1 MSDVLE
7 TTVEVLEKV
16 AEYFDAIEQ
25 EKEDQ
30 VKLARERMVNELKSQ
45 IKETL
50 GQEPEEDLLS
60 KLSHAD
66 TNLLEAISSLVKRAH
81 VMDEMGEPGF
91 NRDGAAPTSL
101 EEAAELSEQRLIEFC
116 SF

>member
-7 TTVEVLEKV
+7 TTIEVLEKV

-45 IKETL
+45 IKEAS
-50 GQEPEEDLLS
+50 GQEPEEDLIS

-66 TNLLEAISSLVKRAH
+66 TPLLEAISSLVKRAH
-81 VMDEMGEPGF
+81 VIDEMGEPGSD
-91 NRDGAAPTSL
+91 RDSGTPTSL
-101 EEAAELSEQRLIEFC
+101 EEAAEISEHRLLEFC